1 MMAQQTRSSKIKK
14 TKDQIM
20 NKEKSFED
28 AMLELE
34 SIVKKIENEETPLEE
49 ILELY
54 ERGSELSAYCQ
65 NILTKTQEKLETIQ
79 KQAENTEE

>member
-1 MMAQQTRSSKIKK
+1 MMVQQMQSSKIKK

-28 AMLELE
+28 TMLELE

-65 NILTKTQEKLETIQ
+65 NILTKTQEKLEIIQ
-79 KQAENTEE
+79 KQAENTEK

>member
-1 MMAQQTRSSKIKK
+1 MMAFQMRSLKIQK

-20 NKEKSFED
+20 NKQQSFEE
-28 AMLELE
+28 AMKELE

-65 NILTKTQEKLETIQ
+65 DILTKTQEKLETIQ
-79 KQAENTEE
+79 KQAERSEE

>member
-1 MMAQQTRSSKIKK
+1 MMAYPMRSLKIQK

-20 NKEKSFED
+20 NKERSFEE
-28 AMLELE
+28 AMKELE

-65 NILTKTQEKLETIQ
+65 DILKKTQEKLEMIQ
-79 KQAENTEE
+79 KQAEKSEE

>member
-1 MMAQQTRSSKIKK
+1 MMAQQMQLSKIKK

-54 ERGSELSAYCQ
+54 ERGSELSATCQ
-65 NILTKTQEKLETIQ
+65 KILTKTQEKLEIIQ

>member
-1 MMAQQTRSSKIKK
+1 
-14 TKDQIM
+14 M

-28 AMLELE
+28 AMKELE

-54 ERGSELSAYCQ
+54 ERGSELSTYCQ
-65 NILTKTQEKLETIQ
+65 GILARTQEKLETIQ
-79 KQAENTEE
+79 KQAEKSEE

>member
-1 MMAQQTRSSKIKK
+1 
-14 TKDQIM
+14 M

-49 ILELY
+49 LLELY

-65 NILTKTQEKLETIQ
+65 SILTKTQEKLEIIQ

>member
-1 MMAQQTRSSKIKK
+1 
-14 TKDQIM
+14 M
-20 NKEKSFED
+20 NKERSFEE
-28 AMLELE
+28 AMKELE

-65 NILTKTQEKLETIQ
+65 DILTKTQKKLENIQ
-79 KQAENTEE
+79 QQAEITEE

>member
-1 MMAQQTRSSKIKK
+1 MMAQQMRLLKTRK

-65 NILTKTQEKLETIQ
+65 NILTKTQEKLEIIQ

>member
-1 MMAQQTRSSKIKK
+1 
-14 TKDQIM
+14 M

-54 ERGSELSAYCQ
+54 ERGSELSANCQ
-65 NILTKTQEKLETIQ
+65 KILTKTQEKLEIIQ
-79 KQAENTEE
+79 KQAENTEK

>member
-1 MMAQQTRSSKIKK
+1 MMVQQMQSSKIKK

-65 NILTKTQEKLETIQ
+65 NILTKTQEKLEIIQ

>member
-1 MMAQQTRSSKIKK
+1 
-14 TKDQIM
+14 M
-20 NKEKSFED
+20 NKEKSFEE

-34 SIVKKIENEETPLEE
+34 GIVKKIESEDTPLEE

-65 NILTKTQEKLETIQ
+65 DILSKTRAKLETIQ
-79 KQAENTEE
+79 KQAEKGE

>member
-1 MMAQQTRSSKIKK
+1 MMAQQMRLLKTRK
-14 TKDQIM
+14 TRDQIM

-54 ERGSELSAYCQ
+54 ERGSELSAICQ
-65 NILTKTQEKLETIQ
+65 KILTKTQEKLEIIQ
-79 KQAENTEE
+79 KQAENTEK

>member
-1 MMAQQTRSSKIKK
+1 MMAQQMRLLKTRK

-65 NILTKTQEKLETIQ
+65 KILTKTQEKLEIIQ
-79 KQAENTEE
+79 KQAENTEK